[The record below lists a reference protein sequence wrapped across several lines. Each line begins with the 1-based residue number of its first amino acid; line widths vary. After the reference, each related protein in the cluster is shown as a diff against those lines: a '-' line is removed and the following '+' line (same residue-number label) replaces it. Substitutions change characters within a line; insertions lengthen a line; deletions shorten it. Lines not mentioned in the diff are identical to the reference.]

1 VHGLGQLLL
10 GAARTGLAGCPVQ
23 GEDEGEVVQD
33 GEMTGGDERLVQGA
47 HHDHVGPGQAGCS
60 ERGAHT
66 TAQLRVMEARQGA
79 RGRWKGQRYGPVL
92 QGQGVCGGACTVRGE
107 QVDAVTATPQGIGQ
121 SEGALCGGHRGG
133 EQQDLRHASSVL
145 RAASSGGGVVRG
157 GWRSNSRETCS
168 AIPII
173 TTSIAAI
180 AAPSTVRVVS
190 SSQGAKES
198 NPRGT
203 AAE

>member
-1 VHGLGQLLL
+1 
-10 GAARTGLAGCPVQ
+10 
-23 GEDEGEVVQD
+23 
-33 GEMTGGDERLVQGA
+33 
-47 HHDHVGPGQAGCS
+47 
-60 ERGAHT
+60 
-66 TAQLRVMEARQGA
+66 QLRVMEARQGA

-180 AAPSTVRVVS
+180 AAPSTVRVVI
-190 SSQGAKES
+190 SSQGAKYS

-203 AAE
+203 AAKNAENTSILPCRSVTTKTVEIGEVTSCIASQGVSARAMSPAMSHCGPSSSRNSHGAVR